1 VGEYLKKAGGK
12 QPQKLNKGTMCE
24 MSPKTDTEVPQ
35 VKRYANIRY
44 KEQIKIA
51 TTKRGKKGDIE

>member
-1 VGEYLKKAGGK
+1 
-12 QPQKLNKGTMCE
+12 